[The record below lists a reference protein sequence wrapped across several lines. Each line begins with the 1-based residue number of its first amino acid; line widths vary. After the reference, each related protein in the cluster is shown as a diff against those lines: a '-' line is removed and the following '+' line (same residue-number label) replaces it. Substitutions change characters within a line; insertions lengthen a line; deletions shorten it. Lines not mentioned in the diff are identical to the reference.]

1 MNDEN
6 TTLISIIIPTYNHG
20 CYLDRALNSV
30 LNQTY
35 QNWEMIVIDNNST
48 DNTNEVMA
56 NFVDPRITYLKIHND
71 GVIAISRNAGI
82 RVAKGEWIAFLDSD
96 DWWVENKLKECLKYI
111 NHEVDLI
118 YHDLQIVYAQSQIF
132 KRKIIKSRRLKKP
145 VLIDLLVGGNTI
157 CNSSVIVR
165 KNFLEIIGYINED
178 SELVAAEDY
187 NTWLRIAQFTDQFLY
202 VPRMLGY
209 YLMHNQNISKKNMQV
224 PIRRAI
230 DEFLY
235 TLNTQQKNNI
245 EALFKYSSGRLHY
258 LKRNNKIAKSDLF
271 FAIKYC
277 KIIIKLKIL
286 WMLGIL
292 LVRRTLC

>member
-1 MNDEN
+1 MNDKN
-6 TTLISIIIPTYNHG
+6 STLVSIIIPNYNHG

-56 NFVDPRITYLKIHND
+56 NFADPRITYLKLNND
-71 GVIAISRNAGI
+71 GIIAISRNAGI
-82 RVAKGEWIAFLDSD
+82 RIAKGEWIAFLDSD
-96 DWWVENKLKECLKYI
+96 DWWVENKLKECLDYI

-118 YHDLQIVYAQSQIF
+118 YHDLQIVYRQAKIF
-132 KRKIIKSRRLKKP
+132 KRKIIKSKRLKKP
-145 VLIDLLVGGNTI
+145 ILVDLLVEGNTI
-157 CNSSVIVR
+157 CNSSVMVR
-165 KNFLEIIGYINED
+165 KSYLEKIGYINED
-178 SELVAAEDY
+178 RELVAAEDY
-187 NTWLRIAQFTDQFLY
+187 NTWLRIAQLTDQFVY

-209 YLMHNQNISKKNMQV
+209 YLMHNQNISKKNMLA
-224 PIRRAI
+224 PTRRAI

-245 EALFKYSSGRLHY
+245 EALFKYSSGRLNY
-258 LKRNNKIAKSDLF
+258 LNRNNKKAKSDLF
-271 FAIKYC
+271 FALKYC

-286 WMLGIL
+286 WMLGVL
-292 LVRRTLC
+292 VVRRIFC